1 MIKVPVYK
9 PYLRGNYKRYAFSAI
24 NSNWISSRGK
34 FIDKFETAF
43 SEYLGD
49 KIYSTTVANGTVA
62 LDLALRVLEIGPGD
76 EVILPNLTY
85 IATANAVVRAGA
97 TPKFVDCCSHDWNID
112 INSISERITKKT
124 RAIIAVHIYG
134 SICDMNEILKIAH
147 DNNIFVIEDTAEA
160 LGSSLNKKMAGTF
173 GDIATFSFFGNKTIT
188 TGEGGMV
195 SSKSSELINKAK
207 HLKSQAVSLK
217 REYWHDDIGYNFRM
231 TNVQAAIGL
240 SQIELIE
247 DIINKKINIY
257 DWYKTALQNYPIK
270 FQKKISNSVSS
281 RWMNA
286 CEFNNEETLKNVRK
300 ILRMNDIETRPAFPL
315 LTNFKMYPNN
325 NEKFI
330 VGEKISKTGL
340 CLPSFPSLTELQ
352 VKKIAQLIIK
362 EMR

>member
-195 SSKSSELINKAK
+195 SSKSSELIRY
-207 HLKSQAVSLK
+207 LQGAVTANYTLYL
-217 REYWHDDIGYNFRM
+217 ENGAFQEVVNRM
-231 TNVQAAIGL
+231 R
-240 SQIELIE
+240 S
-247 DIINKKINIY
+247 DK
-257 DWYKTALQNYPIK
+257 
-270 FQKKISNSVSS
+270 
-281 RWMNA
+281 
-286 CEFNNEETLKNVRK
+286 
-300 ILRMNDIETRPAFPL
+300 
-315 LTNFKMYPNN
+315 
-325 NEKFI
+325 
-330 VGEKISKTGL
+330 
-340 CLPSFPSLTELQ
+340 
-352 VKKIAQLIIK
+352 
-362 EMR
+362 